1 MDYLISV
8 FLEFSK
14 EKLQDKFYLKVCAMV
29 IKLII
34 LFLKTWVF
42 FAKILKKSEI
52 SKNHVI
58 QIKEDFLKNSLRKS
72 LELLRKTLENG
83 NGNII
88 PEEFINNILDFMIFA
103 VSNDPE
109 SIEYFFQMEKI
120 EEFLFNSIAIFSI
133 FPI

>member
-1 MDYLISV
+1 M
-8 FLEFSK
+8 
-14 EKLQDKFYLKVCAMV
+14 
-29 IKLII
+29 
-34 LFLKTWVF
+34 
-42 FAKILKKSEI
+42 
-52 SKNHVI
+52 I